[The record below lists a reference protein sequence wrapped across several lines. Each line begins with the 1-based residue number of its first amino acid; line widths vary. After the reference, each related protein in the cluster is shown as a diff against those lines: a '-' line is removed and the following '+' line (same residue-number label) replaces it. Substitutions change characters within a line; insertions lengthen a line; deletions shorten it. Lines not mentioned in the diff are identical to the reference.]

1 MAIDLQRHEDGIDR
15 LAAIAPGATVV
26 GQVRLGAR
34 ASVWFGAVIR
44 GDTETIE
51 VGADTNVQDL
61 AILHADPGK
70 PCRLGERVTVGHA
83 AVVHGATVEDDCII
97 GIRAVVLNGAHVGA
111 GSLVAAGAVI
121 PEGMVVP
128 AGSVVMGVPGKIVR
142 QTTEADRARMTHAW
156 KHYAGASEA
165 LRALAEKGS

>member
-1 MAIDLQRHEDGIDR
+1 MAIDLRRHQEGIDR

-34 ASVWFGAVIR
+34 SSVWFGAVIR
-44 GDTETIE
+44 GDTESIE

-61 AILHADPGK
+61 AILHADPGR
-70 PCRLGERVTVGHA
+70 PCRLGDRVTVGHA
-83 AVVHGATVEDDCII
+83 AVVHGATVEDDCLI
-97 GIRAVVLNGAHVGA
+97 GIRAVVLNGAHLGA
-111 GSLVAAGAVI
+111 GTLVAAGAVI

-142 QTTEADRARMTHAW
+142 QTSEADRARMTHAW
-156 KHYAGASEA
+156 KHYAEASET
-165 LRALAEKGS
+165 LRALSPGES

>member
-1 MAIDLQRHEDGIDR
+1 M
-15 LAAIAPGATVV
+15 V

-44 GDTETIE
+44 GDTEAIE

-83 AVVHGATVEDDCII
+83 AVVHGATVEDDCLI

-156 KHYAGASEA
+156 KHYAGASET
-165 LRALAEKGS
+165 LRALAEKRS